1 MDTRVRSRVS
11 LILMV
16 DRVALGYVCGFPPP
30 LSFHQFFLLIYR
42 WINLYIF
49 SNTVCCLI
57 SYAEYK
63 LNNYKWAVNWKNKI
77 FISWMIGSGSK
88 CPDKINYRNLTYR
101 DSLSVARM
109 FSAPTLMH
117 YSFHY
122 MKCYILLMHST
133 NVLMKKVLNIFLY
146 NDIANQFFFRR
157 KDF

>member
-1 MDTRVRSRVS
+1 
-11 LILMV
+11 
-16 DRVALGYVCGFPPP
+16 
-30 LSFHQFFLLIYR
+30 
-42 WINLYIF
+42 
-49 SNTVCCLI
+49 
-57 SYAEYK
+57 
-63 LNNYKWAVNWKNKI
+63 
-77 FISWMIGSGSK
+77 MIGSGSK

-146 NDIANQFFFRR
+146 NDIANQFFFSKKGFLDSFTKLQKNGGGKIFRTCPDR
-157 KDF
+157 PWAQPSLL